1 LVLKFPW
8 SKEILASTYEEQKY
22 NNQLPD
28 YHGRRSYNWCRI
40 LPLTIL
46 ASRETVA
53 FDTNFACGLYMTV
66 VLVSVLETLLDE
78 LLSVVP
84 ESST

>member
-1 LVLKFPW
+1 MKNKNTTT
-8 SKEILASTYEEQKY
+8 SCQITMAEEVTT
-22 NNQLPD
+22 
-28 YHGRRSYNWCRI
+28 GGRI

-66 VLVSVLETLLDE
+66 VLLSVLETLLDE